1 MRQQTSTEKAHPA
14 AAQGEPCTKDAAGE
28 ASGDGTSRDLSLL
41 VARTLRIGVALAGL
55 IALAGGCAWARKR
68 QRVGLAGGIGY
79 LWRHGSETLPDLSHF
94 TYNVLPE
101 NAEAYTTLGGIFGSV
116 GQMNPIGWIQ
126 LGVLVLI
133 LTPFLRVVISFF
145 DFLKQRDW
153 LYAGITAFVLGVII
167 LNSLN
172 PLH

>member
-55 IALAGGCAWARKR
+55 IA
-68 QRVGLAGGIGY
+68 LAGGIGY

-133 LTPFLRVVISFF
+133 FTPFLRVVISFF

>member
-14 AAQGEPCTKDAAGE
+14 APQGEPCTKDAAGE

-55 IALAGGCAWARKR
+55 IALAGG
-68 QRVGLAGGIGY
+68 IGY

-94 TYNVLPE
+94 TYNALPE

>member
-55 IALAGGCAWARKR
+55 IALAGG
-68 QRVGLAGGIGY
+68 IGY

-94 TYNVLPE
+94 TYNALPE

>member
-14 AAQGEPCTKDAAGE
+14 APQGEPCTKDAAGE

-55 IALAGGCAWARKR
+55 IALAGG
-68 QRVGLAGGIGY
+68 IGY

-94 TYNVLPE
+94 SYNALPE

-153 LYAGITAFVLGVII
+153 RYAGITAFVLGVII

>member
-1 MRQQTSTEKAHPA
+1 MRQQTSTEKTHPA
-14 AAQGEPCTKDAAGE
+14 APQDKPCTKEAAGE

-55 IALAGGCAWARKR
+55 IALAGG
-68 QRVGLAGGIGY
+68 IGY
-79 LWRHGSETLPDLSHF
+79 LWRHGSETLPDLSRF
-94 TYNVLPE
+94 SYNALPE

>member
-1 MRQQTSTEKAHPA
+1 MREPTSTEKAHPA
-14 AAQGEPCTKDAAGE
+14 APQGEPCTKDAAGE

-55 IALAGGCAWARKR
+55 IALAGG
-68 QRVGLAGGIGY
+68 IGY

-94 TYNVLPE
+94 SYNALPE

-116 GQMNPIGWIQ
+116 AQMNPIGWIQ

-172 PLH
+172 SLH

>member
-14 AAQGEPCTKDAAGE
+14 APQGEPCTKEAAGE

-55 IALAGGCAWARKR
+55 IALAGG
-68 QRVGLAGGIGY
+68 IGY

-94 TYNVLPE
+94 TYNALPE

>member
-1 MRQQTSTEKAHPA
+1 MRQQISTEKAHPA
-14 AAQGEPCTKDAAGE
+14 APQGEPCTKDAAGE

-55 IALAGGCAWARKR
+55 IALAGG
-68 QRVGLAGGIGY
+68 IGY

-94 TYNVLPE
+94 SYNALPE

-133 LTPFLRVVISFF
+133 FTPFLRVVISFF

>member
-1 MRQQTSTEKAHPA
+1 MRQPTSTEKARSA
-14 AAQGEPCTKDAAGE
+14 APQDKPSTKDAAGDT
-28 ASGDGTSRDLSLL
+28 SGDGTSRDLSLL

-55 IALAGGCAWARKR
+55 IALAGG
-68 QRVGLAGGIGY
+68 IGY
-79 LWRHGSETLPDLSHF
+79 LWRHGSETLPDLSRF
-94 TYNVLPE
+94 SYNALPE
-101 NAEAYTTLGGIFGSV
+101 SAEAYTTLGGIFGSV

>member
-1 MRQQTSTEKAHPA
+1 MREPTSTEKAHPA
-14 AAQGEPCTKDAAGE
+14 APQGEPCTKDAAGE

-55 IALAGGCAWARKR
+55 IA
-68 QRVGLAGGIGY
+68 LAGGIGY

-116 GQMNPIGWIQ
+116 GQMNSIGWIQ

>member
-1 MRQQTSTEKAHPA
+1 
-14 AAQGEPCTKDAAGE
+14 
-28 ASGDGTSRDLSLL
+28 
-41 VARTLRIGVALAGL
+41 
-55 IALAGGCAWARKR
+55 
-68 QRVGLAGGIGY
+68 
-79 LWRHGSETLPDLSHF
+79 
-94 TYNVLPE
+94 
-101 NAEAYTTLGGIFGSV
+101 
-116 GQMNPIGWIQ
+116 MNPIGWIQ

-145 DFLKQRDW
+145 DFLKQGDW

>member
-1 MRQQTSTEKAHPA
+1 MREPTSTEKAHPA
-14 AAQGEPCTKDAAGE
+14 APQGEPCTKDAAGE

-55 IALAGGCAWARKR
+55 IALAGG
-68 QRVGLAGGIGY
+68 IGY

-94 TYNVLPE
+94 TYNALPE
-101 NAEAYTTLGGIFGSV
+101 NAEASTTLGGIFGSV

>member
-55 IALAGGCAWARKR
+55 IALAGG
-68 QRVGLAGGIGY
+68 IGY

-94 TYNVLPE
+94 SYNALPE

-145 DFLKQRDW
+145 GFLKQRDW

>member
-1 MRQQTSTEKAHPA
+1 MRQPTSTEKARSA
-14 AAQGEPCTKDAAGE
+14 APQDKPCTKDAAGE
-28 ASGDGTSRDLSLL
+28 AFGDGTSRDLSLL

-55 IALAGGCAWARKR
+55 IALAGG
-68 QRVGLAGGIGY
+68 IGY
-79 LWRHGSETLPDLSHF
+79 LWRHGSETLPDLSRF
-94 TYNVLPE
+94 SYNALPE
-101 NAEAYTTLGGIFGSV
+101 SAEAYTTLGGIFGSV